1 MSENEKRNW
10 LINQVISISGLLKDG
25 RYNEID
31 LSLIEKEAADLAS
44 NFGEVIHSLESV
56 GYKIGDDKED
66 VQQISH
72 HLQHISKTTEE
83 GVMRVM
89 DHSESIVSDV
99 TDISDNL
106 SAIKEKIGD
115 NESVKETVKTDMDSI
130 DAKLANLQ
138 NSAFTIMTSLEFEDI
153 NRQKLE
159 KILGKLNQLYD
170 NLIKVLLLLKV
181 KERIEKK
188 DSNFIEEIRQISDPN
203 EDATN
208 KQGMIDELLQEFG
221 L

>member
-1 MSENEKRNW
+1 MSMTEDEKRQW
-10 LINQVISISGLLKDG
+10 LISQVIAISELLKEG

-44 NFGEVIHSLESV
+44 NFSEVINSLESV
-56 GYKIGDDKED
+56 GYKVSDDKED
-66 VQQISH
+66 VQQISD
-72 HLQHISKTTEE
+72 HLKHISKTTEE

-89 DHSESIVSDV
+89 DHSEAIVEDA
-99 TDISDNL
+99 TYISTNL
-106 SAIKEKIGD
+106 AAVKGKMADKPE
-115 NESVKETVKTDMDSI
+115 VKEELDKIDSRLS
-130 DAKLANLQ
+130 KLQ

-159 KILGKLNQLYD
+159 KILKKLNEVYD

-181 KERIEKK
+181 KEKIEQK
-188 DSNFIEEIRQISDPN
+188 DSSFIREIRQISDPN
-203 EDATN
+203 EDVSG
-208 KQGMIDELLQEFG
+208 KQGMIDELLNEFG